1 MRYDDDTHEAR
12 LRALEAR
19 LAEVE
24 TRLRRLV
31 PEQPAPSMPAPQPG
45 PVYEAPVPPPPPV
58 VPPAPVPS
66 WESAPPVRP
75 PAPASPAYR
84 PLPPPPP
91 PPIYTR
97 PRRTM
102 PTLPELDLEQL
113 LGGRLFAWIGGVA
126 ILVGIAFFVATAM
139 QRGWIPP
146 SVRIALAFFG
156 SAALFG
162 VGVWLHEK
170 RGQTQVSLVA
180 IGTAIAALYASLVG
194 ATSLYHLIPTA
205 LALVVALLIGTVAT
219 AAAIRL
225 ESVQVAGLG
234 ILGALVA
241 PVTVDAGKGW
251 AALIFM
257 GIALAASTG
266 VLVWQRWDWLALLAY
281 VASAPQL
288 AVWMLHHPSEHV
300 VTGIV
305 ALVFFWAIYV
315 VAALGYELR
324 VPTAA
329 LRASS
334 AMLAVSN
341 VIFTSGLGW
350 LLLDRT
356 GHDDAATAWVIAMAG
371 LHVAGGALA
380 ALRMRDGREIPLLLV
395 ACGVSLSAIGLALAL
410 DGPWLVAGW
419 GVEGALLAWISM
431 RLASGRAVLGS
442 LAFLGLAGGI
452 ALWIAIPGEDYA
464 CTVDAQER
472 IAALL
477 IMTVS
482 ALVASY
488 CLRTN
493 AWEEHLSEILEVGAA
508 LFALLALP
516 IALSGSWLVAGLAV
530 GATGLAAAAGR
541 WSRYSAALGVV
552 AWGGLALVLAVDIA
566 LPEEGYASSLD
577 MGRRLAALLVVAA
590 AALASSYLVR
600 RSAFAVAMESLE
612 ALGAGLVLFAL
623 PIAFSGLW
631 LVVAYSVGAV
641 ALAAVAGRWSHGV
654 ALGSAAVS
662 GALALGLALHLA
674 IVEDY
679 ETTVDWAVRIPALLV
694 VAAAALAATVLLRK
708 SDWGR
713 FVSAPLEGIAAALVL
728 LALPI
733 ALDGV
738 WLETALVGGA
748 IGLVAVAARWRHLLS
763 LGAAAVWSAV
773 ALGLMLRLVFPEGGG
788 YASTLDAE
796 TRIPALLVFAAG
808 ALAAAFLLRASV
820 WEKWVAEPLQG
831 LAAGLVLLALPI
843 AFDGTP
849 LVAALSV
856 GAVLLAAIAYRAAH
870 RTAGAA
876 GVIWSLVALGHVLAW
891 EATPRQA
898 LLYGV
903 SASHALALALAT
915 AAVVGAVVLARNAL
929 ELQAEQR
936 TPFGVAGGLVL
947 LYGLSGLVVA
957 GVAGTGASTDG
968 RSLSLSAFWSLVGV
982 ALFATGLS
990 RDIRPVRL
998 GGIALLTLA
1007 IAKVFLY
1014 DLASLGS
1021 LTRVASFIALGI
1033 LLLAAAY
1040 AYQRQA
1046 ARAEKSE

>member
-12 LRALEAR
+12 LQALEAR

-31 PEQPAPSMPAPQPG
+31 PEQPAPSMPAPQPE

-58 VPPAPVPS
+58 VPPAPEPS
-66 WESAPPVRP
+66 WEPAPPVRP

-91 PPIYTR
+91 PVQAP

-219 AAAIRL
+219 AAAVRL

-431 RLASGRAVLGS
+431 RLASGRALLGS

-452 ALWIAIPGEDYA
+452 ALWIAIPGSEYA
-464 CTVDAQER
+464 STVDAQER
-472 IAALL
+472 VAALL
-477 IMTVS
+477 IIAAS

-488 CLRTN
+488 CFRTN
-493 AWEEHLSEILEVGAA
+493 RHEERLSELLEGAA
-508 LFALLALP
+508 SLFVLLALP
-516 IALSGSWLVAGLAV
+516 IALSGSWLVAGLAA
-530 GATGLAAAAGR
+530 GATVLAAIAGR
-541 WSRYSAALGVV
+541 WARLSAALTAI
-552 AWGGLALVLAVDIA
+552 AWGAVALVLALRIGV
-566 LPEEGYASSLD
+566 PEDGYASSAEL
-577 MGRRLAALLVVAA
+577 GRRLAALLVVAA
-590 AALASSYLVR
+590 YCVRANPWEGTLSQILEVTAGAFALLALPIALDGAWLVAGLAIGATGLAAIVGRWSRESAGIAAVGWLGLALVLALRIGVPEDGYASSTDLGRRLAALLAVAAAALASAYLIR
-600 RSAFAVAMESLE
+600 TSRWALAMEHLE
-612 ALGAGLVLFAL
+612 ALAVALVLLAL
-623 PIAFSGLW
+623 PIPFSGLW

-641 ALAAVAGRWSHGV
+641 ALAAVAGRWSHRV
-654 ALGSAAVS
+654 ALGS
-662 GALALGLALHLA
+662 
-674 IVEDY
+674 
-679 ETTVDWAVRIPALLV
+679 
-694 VAAAALAATVLLRK
+694 
-708 SDWGR
+708 
-713 FVSAPLEGIAAALVL
+713 
-728 LALPI
+728 
-733 ALDGV
+733 
-738 WLETALVGGA
+738 
-748 IGLVAVAARWRHLLS
+748 
-763 LGAAAVWSAV
+763 
-773 ALGLMLRLVFPEGGG
+773 
-788 YASTLDAE
+788 
-796 TRIPALLVFAAG
+796 
-808 ALAAAFLLRASV
+808 
-820 WEKWVAEPLQG
+820 
-831 LAAGLVLLALPI
+831 
-843 AFDGTP
+843 
-849 LVAALSV
+849 
-856 GAVLLAAIAYRAAH
+856 
-870 RTAGAA
+870 
-876 GVIWSLVALGHVLAW
+876 
-891 EATPRQA
+891 
-898 LLYGV
+898 
-903 SASHALALALAT
+903 
-915 AAVVGAVVLARNAL
+915 
-929 ELQAEQR
+929 
-936 TPFGVAGGLVL
+936 
-947 LYGLSGLVVA
+947 
-957 GVAGTGASTDG
+957 
-968 RSLSLSAFWSLVGV
+968 
-982 ALFATGLS
+982 
-990 RDIRPVRL
+990 
-998 GGIALLTLA
+998 
-1007 IAKVFLY
+1007 
-1014 DLASLGS
+1014 
-1021 LTRVASFIALGI
+1021 
-1033 LLLAAAY
+1033 
-1040 AYQRQA
+1040 
-1046 ARAEKSE
+1046 